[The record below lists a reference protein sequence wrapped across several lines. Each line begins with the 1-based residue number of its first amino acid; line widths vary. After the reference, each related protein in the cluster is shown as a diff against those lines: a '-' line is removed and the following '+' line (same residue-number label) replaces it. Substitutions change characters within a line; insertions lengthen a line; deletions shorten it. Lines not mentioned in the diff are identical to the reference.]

1 MRIAKMFASL
11 INQYDKDGYHVT
23 FLSAIEGVDIQND
36 KHIARVFMTD
46 NGIMEVWDGTRER
59 FIEVK

>member
-11 INQYDKDGYHVT
+11 VNQYDKDGYHVT
-23 FLSAIEGVDIQND
+23 FLSAQEGVDIKND

-46 NGIMEVWDGTRER
+46 HGIMEVWDGTRER

>member
-11 INQYDKDGYHVT
+11 INQYDTDGYHVT
-23 FLSAIEGVDIQND
+23 FLSALEGVDIKND

-46 NGIMEVWDGTRER
+46 NGIMEVWDGYRER

>member
-11 INQYDKDGYHVT
+11 INQYDKDGYQVT
-23 FLSAIEGVDIQND
+23 FLSALEGVDIKND

-46 NGIMEVWDGTRER
+46 NGIMEVWDGSRER

>member
-23 FLSAIEGVDIQND
+23 FLSALEGVDIKND

-46 NGIMEVWDGTRER
+46 NGIM
-59 FIEVK
+59 